1 MELKRIVE
9 IANMNESLMDG
20 TTGPVKEIMAAADV
34 VWAVWQDIGAPHS
47 VSTLLLK
54 GASALEAIASDGQA
68 RELRCTAVKVMDAE
82 MAVAA
87 RMTLG
92 AV

>member
-9 IANMNESLMDG
+9 MANLNESLMDG
-20 TTGPVKEIMAAADV
+20 TTGPVMEIMAAADV
-34 VWAVWQDIGAPHS
+34 VWAVWQDFEAPNS

-54 GASALEAIASDGQA
+54 GASALVAIASSGQA
-68 RELRCTAVKVMDAE
+68 RELRCTAVKVIDAE

-92 AV
+92 GV